1 MVIICEQTSFLITII
16 DPTHISV
23 KPNIDLTT
31 LEIVDGNFLD
41 FSVSYFGCVI
51 LVPTNSYPKHPLK

>member
-1 MVIICEQTSFLITII
+1 MVIICEQTSFLITVI
-16 DPTHISV
+16 DLS
-23 KPNIDLTT
+23 NIDLTT
-31 LEIVDGNFLD
+31 FEIVDGNFLD

>member
-1 MVIICEQTSFLITII
+1 MVMICEQTSFLISIF
-16 DPTHISV
+16 DL
-23 KPNIDLTT
+23 PNIDLTT
-31 LEIVDGNFLD
+31 FEIVDGNFLD

>member
-16 DPTHISV
+16 DL
-23 KPNIDLTT
+23 PNIDLTT
-31 LEIVDGNFLD
+31 FEIVDGNFLD

>member
-1 MVIICEQTSFLITII
+1 MVIICEQTSFLVSII
-16 DPTHISV
+16 DL
-23 KPNIDLTT
+23 PNIDLTT
-31 LEIVDGNFLD
+31 FEIVDGNFLD

>member
-1 MVIICEQTSFLITII
+1 MVIISEQTSFLISII
-16 DPTHISV
+16 DL
-23 KPNIDLTT
+23 PNIDLTT
-31 LEIVDGNFLD
+31 FEIVDGNFLD